1 MLQLRVEAI
10 QPETND
16 AAMFYLKEV
25 SGKKITYQA
34 GQFITLV
41 INHHNEETRRSYSL
55 SSSPY
60 EELLSI
66 TVKRVSNGEV
76 SRYLLTHAKVGDIWQ
91 AVEPAGRFAL
101 PTNVAELKTLVYFA
115 AGGGIAPVYAHLK
128 YLLHQHAH
136 CRVILFYSNQSSKS
150 AIFCE
155 ALKEIETQ
163 HPEQFVL
170 INLVSNEGRRLNN
183 VMAEQL
189 LQRYAGADLMN
200 AHYYLCGPFTYMRML
215 QLTLQ
220 YMGIERSH
228 IHKENFVLETVPVNS
243 QVSHFASQPLRIR
256 YRDEWHNI
264 VAHENQTIL
273 QAALQNQVALPY
285 SCANGVCAACAVK
298 CKSGKVTIVKN
309 EVLTDAELQQGWIL
323 TCTGYA
329 ASDDVVLDFD
339 M

>member
-1 MLQLRVEAI
+1 MLELRVEAI

-16 AAMFYLKEV
+16 AATFYLKEV
-25 SGKKITYQA
+25 AGKKIGYQA

-41 INHHNEETRRSYSL
+41 INHHHEEIRRSYSL
-55 SSSPY
+55 SSSPH
-60 EELLSI
+60 EELMSI
-66 TVKRVSNGEV
+66 TVKRVSNGEI

-91 AVEPAGRFAL
+91 AVEPAGRFTL
-101 PTNVAELKTLVYFA
+101 PANVDEVKTLVYFA

-136 CRVILFYSNQSSKS
+136 CRVILFYSNQNSKTI
-150 AIFCE
+150 IFND
-155 ALKEIETQ
+155 ALNEIVDQ
-163 HPEQFVL
+163 YPEQFVL
-170 INLVSNEGRRLNN
+170 VNLVSNEGRRLNN

-189 LQRYAGADLMN
+189 LQRYAGTSLMN

-215 QLTLQ
+215 QLTLL
-220 YMGIERSH
+220 YMGVERSH
-228 IHKENFVLETVPVNS
+228 IHKENFVLETVPVS
-243 QVSHFASQPLRIR
+243 TDASHFVSQPLRIR
-256 YRDEWHNI
+256 YHNEWHNLI
-264 VAHENQTIL
+264 AAENQTIL
-273 QAALQNQVALPY
+273 QAALQNQLPLPY

-309 EVLTDAELQQGWIL
+309 EVLTNAELQQGWIL

-329 ASDDVVLDFD
+329 VSNDVILDFD